1 MKLMKRGI
9 AFAAAM
15 AMASMPLAGAFM
27 GASTAMAAE
36 SPTPSIAATAS
47 SSATSSATSNATPD
61 ATSGSQVDDLQAA
74 DGGMRG
80 GPDGNGGPNG
90 GPGGNDG
97 NEGPG
102 YGRYHKPGFV
112 EGRRDDDEH
121 FTDLEMI
128 SGVLLGAVL
137 GGAGVAGS
145 SYVVRRRRQKK
156 AERKAVNV
164 PATSADASSPVNI
177 PVVQPSAP
185 AASSADTVVSE
196 PAKDSEPVEKT
207 TKTDAADAEVN
218 KGA

>member
-1 MKLMKRGI
+1 MKLMKRRGT

-15 AMASMPLAGAFM
+15 AMASMPLVGAFV

-47 SSATSSATSNATPD
+47 ATSSATSNAT
-61 ATSGSQVDDLQAA
+61 TGSQADDLQAA

-80 GPDGNGGPNG
+80 GPDGKGGPNG

-156 AERKAVNV
+156 AEREAVNAPAASTDV
-164 PATSADASSPVNI
+164 PVSPVNI
-177 PVVQPSAP
+177 PVAQQPSAF
-185 AASSADTVVSE
+185 AASSADGAVNE
-196 PAKDSEPVEKT
+196 PAKTSEPVEKT
-207 TKTDAADAEVN
+207 TKTDADDAEVN

>member
-1 MKLMKRGI
+1 MKLMKRRGT

-15 AMASMPLAGAFM
+15 AMASMPLVGAFV

-47 SSATSSATSNATPD
+47 ATSNAT
-61 ATSGSQVDDLQAA
+61 TGSQADDLQGA

-80 GPDGNGGPNG
+80 GPDGDG

-97 NEGPG
+97 HEGPG

-121 FTDLEMI
+121 FTDLEMV

-156 AERKAVNV
+156 AEREAVNA
-164 PATSADASSPVNI
+164 PAASADVPVSPVNI
-177 PVVQPSAP
+177 PVAQQPSAF
-185 AASSADTVVSE
+185 AASSADGAVNEPAKASE
-196 PAKDSEPVEKT
+196 PAKKT
-207 TKTDAADAEVN
+207 TKTDTNDAEVN
-218 KGA
+218 NPDA

>member
-1 MKLMKRGI
+1 MKLMKRRGT

-15 AMASMPLAGAFM
+15 AMASMPLVGAFV

-47 SSATSSATSNATPD
+47 ATSSATSNAT
-61 ATSGSQVDDLQAA
+61 TGSQADDLQAA
-74 DGGMRG
+74 DGRMRG
-80 GPDGNGGPNG
+80 GPDGDG

-97 NEGPG
+97 HEGPG

-121 FTDLEMI
+121 FTDLEMV

-156 AERKAVNV
+156 AEREAVNA
-164 PATSADASSPVNI
+164 PAASADVPVSPVNI
-177 PVVQPSAP
+177 PVAQQPSAF
-185 AASSADTVVSE
+185 AASSADGAVNEPAKTSE
-196 PAKDSEPVEKT
+196 PAKKT
-207 TKTDAADAEVN
+207 TKTDTNDAEVN
-218 KGA
+218 NPDA

>member
-1 MKLMKRGI
+1 MKLMKRRGT

-15 AMASMPLAGAFM
+15 AMASMPLVGAFV

-47 SSATSSATSNATPD
+47 ATSSATSNAT
-61 ATSGSQVDDLQAA
+61 TGSQVDDLQAA

-80 GPDGNGGPNG
+80 GPDGKGGPNG

-177 PVVQPSAP
+177 PVVQPSVP
-185 AASSADTVVSE
+185 AASSADTVVSD

-207 TKTDAADAEVN
+207 TKTDADDAEVN

>member
-15 AMASMPLAGAFM
+15 AMASMPLAGAFV
-27 GASTAMAAE
+27 GASTAMAVE

-74 DGGMRG
+74 DGGMHG
-80 GPDGNGGPNG
+80 GPDGKGGPNG

-137 GGAGVAGS
+137 GGRGCS
-145 SYVVRRRRQKK
+145 RQ
-156 AERKAVNV
+156 
-164 PATSADASSPVNI
+164 
-177 PVVQPSAP
+177 
-185 AASSADTVVSE
+185 
-196 PAKDSEPVEKT
+196 
-207 TKTDAADAEVN
+207 
-218 KGA
+218 

>member
-1 MKLMKRGI
+1 MKLMKRRGT

-15 AMASMPLAGAFM
+15 AMASMPLVGAFV

-47 SSATSSATSNATPD
+47 ATSSATSNAT
-61 ATSGSQVDDLQAA
+61 TGSQADDLQSA

-80 GPDGNGGPNG
+80 GPDGDG

-97 NEGPG
+97 HEGPG
-102 YGRYHKPGFV
+102 YGPYHKPGFV

-121 FTDLEMI
+121 FTDLEMV

-156 AERKAVNV
+156 AEREAVNA
-164 PATSADASSPVNI
+164 PAASADVPVSPVNI
-177 PVVQPSAP
+177 PVAQQPSAF
-185 AASSADTVVSE
+185 AASSADGAVNEPAKTSE
-196 PAKDSEPVEKT
+196 PAKKT
-207 TKTDAADAEVN
+207 TKTGGNDAEVN
-218 KGA
+218 NPDA

>member
-1 MKLMKRGI
+1 MKLMKRRGT

-15 AMASMPLAGAFM
+15 AMASMPLVGAFV

-47 SSATSSATSNATPD
+47 ATSSATSNAT
-61 ATSGSQVDDLQAA
+61 TGSQADDLQSA

-80 GPDGNGGPNG
+80 GPDGDG
-90 GPGGNDG
+90 GPGGNEG
-97 NEGPG
+97 HEGPG

-121 FTDLEMI
+121 FTDLEMV

-207 TKTDAADAEVN
+207 TKTDADDAEVN

>member
-1 MKLMKRGI
+1 
-9 AFAAAM
+9 
-15 AMASMPLAGAFM
+15 
-27 GASTAMAAE
+27 
-36 SPTPSIAATAS
+36 
-47 SSATSSATSNATPD
+47 
-61 ATSGSQVDDLQAA
+61 
-74 DGGMRG
+74 MRG

-164 PATSADASSPVNI
+164 PATSADASSPVII

-207 TKTDAADAEVN
+207 TKTDADDAEVN